1 MEIKHWVET
10 TEPEANELYM
20 MAITVATASYPSIEE
35 QDAAILSGMAEF
47 KSKLDEFVTSAY
59 TLGRKYHEH
68 HLNVMA

>member
-20 MAITVATASYPSIEE
+20 MAIKTATTQYSSVEE
-35 QDAAILSGMAEF
+35 QDAAILAEMPAF
-47 KSKLDEFVTSAY
+47 KSKLDDFVTSAY